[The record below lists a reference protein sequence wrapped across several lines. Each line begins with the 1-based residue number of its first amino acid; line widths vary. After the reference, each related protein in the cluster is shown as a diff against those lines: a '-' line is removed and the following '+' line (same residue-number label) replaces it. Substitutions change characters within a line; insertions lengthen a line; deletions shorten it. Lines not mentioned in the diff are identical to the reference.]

1 MRDAVDFDIDGG
13 GSGSRRRTGFGQP
26 ILAIWMNQPGPTGF
40 KPDPN
45 DSNGVWIPLGLLLV
59 LVGIELWVLLAMND
73 GVLVYTLDDPYI
85 HFALAENILAGHYG
99 VSPIEFSAPSSTFL
113 WPIIL
118 APFTAF
124 QVFDY
129 VPFVVNVFAAAATVW
144 FYHSA
149 ITTTVSP
156 GEGRKRYPVALIF
169 TCLLIPTTN
178 LVGLIFTGMEHSL
191 QVLLAVMV
199 VCGLIVEAR
208 TGRTPRWLL
217 VAIVV
222 GPLVRY
228 ESLAVA
234 TPALAYLLL
243 RGHIRPALVSAA
255 LIMFFLGAFS
265 LFLHS
270 NGVGWLPVSVNANSS
285 VISSPNSVD
294 AVFEN
299 LSFNLKDSQS
309 ISFSVALVVLL
320 MVSLLPGRNKAERLF
335 ALGMAVSIAL
345 HLLLGSFGA
354 FYRYEV
360 YAWASAFLATIYVL
374 RGAITFALDRMP
386 LYVAIALS
394 VILFVAAGPG
404 YWLVPLVTPL
414 ASNNIYEQQYQMHRF
429 TTEFYKAPVGVNDL
443 GWVTYRNEHYVLDLW
458 GLASKEALV
467 RRRQARGTNWMNK
480 LTRKHDVRLVMLYEH
495 WFKKL
500 PEDWRALGKLH
511 LGKRRI
517 TPASSAVAFYVL
529 DAEAEEHA
537 RTALSDFQ
545 QVLPSGVRF
554 EFAAQ

>member
-517 TPASSAVAFYVL
+517 TPASSAVAFHAL

>member
-26 ILAIWMNQPGPTGF
+26 ILAIWMNQPGPIGF

-255 LIMFFLGAFS
+255 LSWRL
-265 LFLHS
+265 
-270 NGVGWLPVSVNANSS
+270 LPV
-285 VISSPNSVD
+285 
-294 AVFEN
+294 
-299 LSFNLKDSQS
+299 
-309 ISFSVALVVLL
+309 
-320 MVSLLPGRNKAERLF
+320 
-335 ALGMAVSIAL
+335 
-345 HLLLGSFGA
+345 
-354 FYRYEV
+354 
-360 YAWASAFLATIYVL
+360 
-374 RGAITFALDRMP
+374 
-386 LYVAIALS
+386 
-394 VILFVAAGPG
+394 
-404 YWLVPLVTPL
+404 
-414 ASNNIYEQQYQMHRF
+414 
-429 TTEFYKAPVGVNDL
+429 
-443 GWVTYRNEHYVLDLW
+443 
-458 GLASKEALV
+458 
-467 RRRQARGTNWMNK
+467 
-480 LTRKHDVRLVMLYEH
+480 LTL
-495 WFKKL
+495 
-500 PEDWRALGKLH
+500 
-511 LGKRRI
+511 
-517 TPASSAVAFYVL
+517 
-529 DAEAEEHA
+529 
-537 RTALSDFQ
+537 
-545 QVLPSGVRF
+545 
-554 EFAAQ
+554 

>member
-443 GWVTYRNEHYVLDLW
+443 GWVTYRNAHYVLDLW